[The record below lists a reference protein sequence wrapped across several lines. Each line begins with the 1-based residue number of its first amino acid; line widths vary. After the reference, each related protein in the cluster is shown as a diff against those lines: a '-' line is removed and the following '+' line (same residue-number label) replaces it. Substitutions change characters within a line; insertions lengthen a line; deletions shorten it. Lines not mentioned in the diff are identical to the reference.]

1 MAENKSGQYPHD
13 ADGLPIYLSSLAG
26 GFRDHEE
33 HMASILGVSVTGP
46 CRFVGAYWF
55 APFWHE
61 TTGRN
66 FLLVLELDLAV

>member
-1 MAENKSGQYPHD
+1 VAENKSGQYPHD

-46 CRFVGAYWF
+46 CRFVGAY
-55 APFWHE
+55 
-61 TTGRN
+61 
-66 FLLVLELDLAV
+66 